1 MLQAT
6 GYEFKGGIMNKTLK
20 KCSGI
25 LVLLNLLSLV
35 FFIVHIFADFPS
47 AISNAFA
54 AVAIAAACADMF
66 FASCIKDIRA
76 VFQMLITAFLFILNF
91 ASGYIAGL
99 SAYGLSVNIIGMVSV
114 PAVYAVN
121 IIFIAAYIKNQK
133 NYKANKWLSIAA
145 SVLSSGLLLSF
156 IIVGCISLFAK
167 TPINSNTV
175 NLAPVFIILSVF
187 AFSVF
192 RYFNE
197 GLNMPKALK
206 YAGAVLCIAAM
217 LPYAVTEACA
227 YKDAGNAQKS
237 FEAAFGT
244 EESAEYPYSFADEF
258 TGVETKGYQIKRD
271 VTYYSADSGTD
282 KGLTLKYD
290 VYYPTAED
298 AHKAVL
304 VNLHGSGGDK
314 DIGNYAHRNKYF
326 ASLGYVVYDLQYGD
340 WNEKGTGYTNDMYS
354 AENILFHIDEFFRYE
369 TNGGNEYGAD
379 FSSVFI
385 TGVSMGGG
393 LASKYA
399 YSYPNNLNEYG
410 AVLKGVIP
418 VYPGYAPDD
427 EGINNYL
434 NYVTA
439 DSVPCLIVMGT
450 SDCIVRTE
458 TVAETKA
465 AYEKAGN
472 PYFAAVEIS
481 YAGHGSDS
489 LMNGRTNQ
497 LVSYYAECFMEKLR

>member
-1 MLQAT
+1 M
-6 GYEFKGGIMNKTLK
+6 GKTLK
-20 KCSGI
+20 NGSVI
-25 LVLLNLLSLV
+25 LILLNLLSLV
-35 FFIVHIFADFPS
+35 FFLVHVFAGTSS
-47 AISNAFA
+47 ALSNAFA
-54 AVAIAAACADMF
+54 AFAIAAACADMV
-66 FASCIKDIRA
+66 FASCIRDIRA

-99 SAYGLSVNIIGMVSV
+99 SAYGPSVNIIGIISLL
-114 PAVYAVN
+114 AVYAVN
-121 IIFIAAYIKNQK
+121 IIFIAAYIKKQK
-133 NYKANKWLSIAA
+133 AYQAGKWTGIGAM
-145 SVLSSGLLLSF
+145 VLSSGLLLSF
-156 IIVGCISLFAK
+156 IITGLISLFAK
-167 TPINSNTV
+167 TPINTNTV

-192 RYFNE
+192 RYFSSS
-197 GLNMPKALK
+197 LHVSKLLK
-206 YAGAVLCIAAM
+206 FTGAVLCIAAII
-217 LPYAVTEACA
+217 PYAVTEAAA
-227 YKDAGNAQKS
+227 YKDAGAAKQS
-237 FEAAFGT
+237 FESAFGA
-244 EESAEYPYSFADEF
+244 EEIVKFPYSFADEF
-258 TGVETKGYQIKRD
+258 TGIEADGWQIKRD
-271 VTYYSADSGTD
+271 VAYYSADSGTD
-282 KGLTLKYD
+282 EGLTLRYD

-298 AHKAVL
+298 AHKSVL

-340 WNEKGTGYTNDMYS
+340 WNEKSTGYTEEMYS
-354 AENILFHIDEFFRYE
+354 AENMLFHIDEFFRHE
-369 TNGGNEYGAD
+369 ANGGNEYGAD

-399 YSYPNNLNEYG
+399 YSYPNHLDEYG
-410 AVLKGVIP
+410 VVLKGIIP
-418 VYPGYAPDD
+418 VYPGYHPDD

-434 NYVTA
+434 NYVTK

-458 TVAETKA
+458 TVAEAKA
-465 AYEKAGN
+465 AYENAGN

-489 LMNGRTNQ
+489 LMSGRTNQ
-497 LVSYYAECFMEKLR
+497 LLSYYAECFMEKLK